1 MDASSLSLRSPAKI
15 NLGLRV
21 VARRPDGYH
30 DIESALQMV
39 ALADEIVLTP
49 QEERI
54 TCEVAG
60 ADLPADED
68 NLAVRA
74 AHVLK
79 AHAGVDRGVHITLR
93 KRIPVGA
100 GLGGGSSNAAA
111 VLLGLRRLWDLAVP
125 QEALVALGASL
136 GADVPFFLTAAAAWA
151 EGKGDALAPLPPLE
165 GLGIVLVNPGFPVST
180 SWAYGEV
187 TFGLTKATK
196 ALSMLRFL
204 LEMKRFTEIGPY
216 LHNDFEPLVE
226 RSYPDVAM
234 IKEALS
240 EGGALGVAL
249 SGSGPTVFGLFPD
262 AVPADVTS
270 GLARPGWT
278 VVATEPIT
286 DWEKVFVVP
295 LETAGDGEACS
306 PGRASGG

>member
-1 MDASSLSLRSPAKI
+1 VDATSLSLRSPAKI

-39 ALADEIVLTP
+39 ALADDIVLTR
-49 QEERI
+49 QEGRI
-54 TCEVAG
+54 TCDVAD
-60 ADLPADED
+60 ADLPTDED

-74 AHVLK
+74 ARALK
-79 AHAGVDRGVHITLR
+79 AHAGVDRGVHIALR
-93 KRIPVGA
+93 KRIPVGS

-111 VLLGLRRLWDLAVP
+111 VLVGLQRLWGLDVSR
-125 QEALVALGASL
+125 EALVELGASL
-136 GADVPFFLTAAAAWA
+136 GADVPFFLTSAAAWA
-151 EGKGDALAPLPPLE
+151 EGKGDALTALPPLE

-180 SWAYGEV
+180 AWAYNEV
-187 TFGLTKATK
+187 TFGLTTAEK

-216 LHNDFEPLVE
+216 LHNDFEPLIE
-226 RSYPDVAM
+226 RSYPEVGIIRA
-234 IKEALS
+234 ALI

-249 SGSGPTVFGLFPD
+249 SGSGPTVFGLYPD

-286 DWEKVFVVP
+286 DWEKMFVVP
-295 LETAGDGEACS
+295 LETAGDGETCS
-306 PGRASGG
+306 PGRSSGG

>member
-39 ALADEIVLTP
+39 ALADEILLTP
-49 QEERI
+49 REERI
-54 TCEVAG
+54 TCEVSG
-60 ADLPADED
+60 ADLPADEH

-74 AHVLK
+74 AHALR
-79 AHAGVDRGVHITLR
+79 AHAGEDRGVHITLR
-93 KRIPVGA
+93 KRIPVGS

-111 VLLGLRRLWDLAVP
+111 VLVGLARLWDLNLPREV
-125 QEALVALGASL
+125 LLALGASL

-151 EGKGDALAPLPPLE
+151 EGKGDTLTPLPPLE
-165 GLGIVLVNPGFPVST
+165 GMGIVLVNPGLSVST
-180 SWAYGEV
+180 AWAYREV
-187 TFGLTKATK
+187 TFGLTTAGK

-226 RSYPDVAM
+226 RSYPEVGIIRAAL
-234 IKEALS
+234 KEV
-240 EGGALGVAL
+240 GALGVAL

-262 AVPADVTS
+262 TVPPDVTS
-270 GLARPGWT
+270 DVARHGWT

-286 DWEKVFVVP
+286 DWEKMFVVP
-295 LETAGDGEACS
+295 LETAGDGETCS
-306 PGRASGG
+306 PRRASGG

>member
-1 MDASSLSLRSPAKI
+1 MTQDLKVFAGRSNPRFAEAICGHIGVPLGQIEITNFMDGEI
-15 NLGLRV
+15 YV
-21 VARRPDGYH
+21 HEVGY
-30 DIESALQMV
+30 L
-39 ALADEIVLTP
+39 
-49 QEERI
+49 
-54 TCEVAG
+54 
-60 ADLPADED
+60 
-68 NLAVRA
+68 
-74 AHVLK
+74 
-79 AHAGVDRGVHITLR
+79 
-93 KRIPVGA
+93 
-100 GLGGGSSNAAA
+100 
-111 VLLGLRRLWDLAVP
+111 
-125 QEALVALGASL
+125 
-136 GADVPFFLTAAAAWA
+136 DVPFFLTAAAAWA
-151 EGKGDALAPLPPLE
+151 EGKGDTLAPLPPLE

-180 SWAYGEV
+180 AWAYGKV

-204 LEMKRFTEIGPY
+204 LEMKRFTEIGPH